1 MTADPTRTNT
11 DALPADGPAASA
23 TARPRRVTGAPSTMG
38 DDVQLNTTTFI
49 RHAARTY
56 GEQEIVYRT
65 ADDGWARTTYADE
78 FERIQRGANL
88 LTGLG
93 IGPGDRVGVLDWN
106 SRRHFELY
114 WSIPGTGA
122 AMIQLNLRLGP
133 EDMGFVLE
141 DSGTS
146 VVFVDES
153 LLPVAEAVAP
163 TATQV
168 ETWVVMSDRPLA
180 EVDTSLINVVHFEDL
195 LAAADRTF
203 DWPEITESSAFAACY
218 TTGTTGKP
226 KGVFYSHRSICLH
239 TCALTQG
246 VGLGSDDCIMLITPM
261 FHGSGWGLPQGAV
274 YNGTKIVLPGR
285 YRAEDTGPLVE
296 AMAAEGVTVANGAP
310 AIFNPMVDHIRT
322 MDPLPDFRGA
332 RFMSGATEPSLT
344 LMRDLFELTGAE
356 VVHAYGATETS
367 PLVTLNRFKPS
378 VRKALS
384 EDELFELKRKQGLPV
399 AGVDVVL
406 LDGIGNAAPFDGKS
420 QGEICVRGPWITATY
435 NGMSDDDLEGRFIDG
450 YWRSGDVGT
459 IDEHGYLKVT
469 DRIKDVI
476 KSGGEWISSID
487 MENLLLGHPDIA
499 DAVVVGLS
507 HPKWQERP
515 FVLAVPRDGHTIDLD
530 SVQAHL
536 APAFASW
543 QLPETIEIVDEIP
556 RTTVGK
562 FDKKRIRADYADYYL
577 NGEGTIK

>member
-195 LAAADRTF
+195 LAAADRPSTGRRS
-203 DWPEITESSAFAACY
+203 PRIAFAACY

-261 FHGSGWGLPQGAV
+261 FHGSGWGDFPKAPSQR
-274 YNGTKIVLPGR
+274 TKIVLPGR

-384 EDELFELKRKQGLPV
+384 EDELFELKRKQ
-399 AGVDVVL
+399 D
-406 LDGIGNAAPFDGKS
+406 
-420 QGEICVRGPWITATY
+420 CPWPAST
-435 NGMSDDDLEGRFIDG
+435 SSS
-450 YWRSGDVGT
+450 W
-459 IDEHGYLKVT
+459 T
-469 DRIKDVI
+469 DRQCRAVRREVTRRDLRARTMDHRHLQRNERRRPRRTLHRRLLALRRRRHHRRTRLPQDHRPAQGRHQVRRRVDLVDRHGEPSC
-476 KSGGEWISSID
+476 SGHRTHRRCRGRR
-487 MENLLLGHPDIA
+487 A
-499 DAVVVGLS
+499 Q
-507 HPKWQERP
+507 HPKWQEAVRP
-515 FVLAVPRDGHTIDLD
+515 RHCPRRHTIDLD
-530 SVQAHL
+530 SVKPILPLSLPGSCPRRSRSSTRFADDGGQIRQEAHPRRL
-536 APAFASW
+536 RGL
-543 QLPETIEIVDEIP
+543 LPQ
-556 RTTVGK
+556 R
-562 FDKKRIRADYADYYL
+562 
-577 NGEGTIK
+577 EGTIK